1 MMQTDCYQQM
11 LDVNLHATVTSQRL
25 NPLLMPYSASSAHLA
40 QLQLA
45 AALDEQRAARSRAEA
60 AQLLQIMEMSQQH
73 QQVPPPDDGALPPG
87 MTFKLA
93 VAGMQASE
101 AVYPESQQGRWQ
113 MPSKSSTTKHS
124 KPAARGHVSASKNI
138 PSPTSGSDGWQHEA
152 GEKKLG
158 SRQTLRTYLQK
169 LRSEDPRCIFIVRR
183 INKLGFRS
191 KVLLEKHYS
200 QFGQVAQVCVAHSK
214 VKPLPNT
221 QGTHP
226 RTRPGNFGLVVMRD
240 PEAVK
245 RILQQGTPQT
255 VMGFEI
261 LVYRFEQ
268 HEVEKEVMDQEEEEV
283 EGSFEPERRN
293 YQINQEDWNRQDS
306 SSSNGSNGSG
316 QANAAKHAVDWRR
329 FRDEQAAQAAAEQAL
344 RAQAAPHAQSAAQA
358 MPGSLPA
365 DNILGRLSLQEI
377 QELQQLGRIS
387 RSLGVPESGAAAPP
401 GSLMLSC
408 GDSLQGITKDPFSYT
423 GETAL
428 QAVHFAQLQ
437 EHVGRL
443 HGECQQKMAELS
455 AVATAAALM
464 QPPPAPGLVPGAPSS
479 AGNSGLANPARTL
492 PTSVAP
498 WLHGAAGITAVP
510 VLQAPLG
517 TQLSSL
523 GALTVLQA
531 QQLVNA
537 MQAQLN
543 AGAGRGSVNFVELAS
558 AGSGLPLPPAGP
570 VTWPPSGLLAA
581 AAAGPV
587 AAGAAPGVCL
597 QGASAATSSS
607 PGPSPA
613 AASTNQAFSAA
624 CQQSVTPSQQAQ
636 SQQSHEDEHFV
647 DDDYSV
653 DFATDTLRNH
663 LSSLK
668 DEDPRRIF
676 IARRI
681 NKLGFESAEIV
692 QHHFAQYGKVRCVLV
707 AHSKV
712 RPWLSQTSSCR
723 VRPGSLGIIVMED
736 VESVRRIL
744 ALGELQIIAGHTT
757 IVQRFSKPMYAEDL
771 ISRTKCEQQKDA
783 YESSTATGTTDGH
796 AKSEDSS
803 NSTPSDPCEKSDGDG
818 SNSGQDGSNSSQE
831 TPELYQSGFARRTLQ
846 PAPEPRR
853 QNGMAHS
860 ARSGARNGGGPPHA
874 KRQHA

>member
-1 MMQTDCYQQM
+1 M
-11 LDVNLHATVTSQRL
+11 LDVNLHAPVTPQRL
-25 NPLLMPYSASSAHLA
+25 NPLLMPYSASSARLA
-40 QLQLA
+40 ELQLA

-60 AQLLQIMEMSQQH
+60 AQLLQILEMSQQH
-73 QQVPPPDDGALPPG
+73 QQVPPPDDVTLPLG

-101 AVYPESQQGRWQ
+101 DQYPESNQGTWQ
-113 MPSKSSTTKHS
+113 TPSRSSRTKHS
-124 KPAARGHVSASKNI
+124 KPAATGHTSVSKQA
-138 PSPTSGSDGWQHEA
+138 PSPHSGSDGWQHET
-152 GEKKLG
+152 GMTKLG

-214 VKPLPNT
+214 VKPLPNA

-245 RILQQGTPQT
+245 RVLQQGTPQN
-255 VMGFEI
+255 VMGFKI

-268 HEVEKEVMDQEEEEV
+268 HELEKEVMDQEEEDG

-293 YQINQEDWNRQDS
+293 FQIGQEDWNRQGS

-316 QANAAKHAVDWRR
+316 QANAAKHAVDWQR
-329 FRDEQAAQAAAEQAL
+329 FRDEQAAAAEQALRAQAAAEQAL
-344 RAQAAPHAQSAAQA
+344 RAQAVPHAQTAPQA

-365 DNILGRLSLQEI
+365 DNILEAWRLSLQEI
-377 QELQQLGRIS
+377 QELQQLGRVS
-387 RSLGVPESGAAAPP
+387 RGFAGVPQSSAVAAPP
-401 GSLMLSC
+401 GSLMLPC
-408 GDSLQGITKDPFSYT
+408 GDSLQGIAKDPYSYT
-423 GETAL
+423 GEPALQDPYSYTGEPPL

-455 AVATAAALM
+455 AVATAAAMM
-464 QPPPAPGLVPGAPSS
+464 QPPPAPGLVPAAPSS
-479 AGNSGLANPARTL
+479 VGNSGLGAPARTL
-492 PTSVAP
+492 STPVAP
-498 WLHGAAGITAVP
+498 WLHGAASIPAVP
-510 VLQAPLG
+510 VPQAAIG
-517 TQLSSL
+517 GQHGNL

-531 QQLVNA
+531 QQLVNT
-537 MQAQLN
+537 MQAQLT
-543 AGAGRGSVNFVELAS
+543 AS
-558 AGSGLPLPPAGP
+558 RGSGLSLPPAAP
-570 VTWPPSGLLAA
+570 ATWPLSGLMAA
-581 AAAGPV
+581 AAAGPA
-587 AAGAAPGVCL
+587 AAGSAPAVCQGLQDAATATFSSLGPGSAAAP
-597 QGASAATSSS
+597 TS
-607 PGPSPA
+607 
-613 AASTNQAFSAA
+613 
-624 CQQSVTPSQQAQ
+624 QAQ
-636 SQQSHEDEHFV
+636 SYEGEQFL
-647 DDDYSV
+647 DDDYSI
-653 DFATDTLRNH
+653 DFPTDTLRNH
-663 LSSLK
+663 LRSLK

-681 NKLGFESAEIV
+681 NKLGFKSAEIV
-692 QHHFAQYGKVRCVLV
+692 QQHFTQYGNVRCVLV

-712 RPWLSQTSSCR
+712 KPWLSQNSSFR

-736 VESVRRIL
+736 IEGVKQIL
-744 ALGELQIIAGHTT
+744 ALGEKHIIAGHTT
-757 IVQRFSKPMYAEDL
+757 IVQRFSKPMFEEEDVKDPE
-771 ISRTKCEQQKDA
+771 ICEQHHRQQKYA
-783 YESSTATGTTDGH
+783 YESSTAAGTTDSHG
-796 AKSEDSS
+796 KSEDSS

-818 SNSGQDGSNSSQE
+818 SNSGQDGFNSSQE
-831 TPELYQSGFARRTLQ
+831 SPGLYQSGFARRTPQ

-853 QNGMAHS
+853 QTGMAHT
-860 ARSGARNGGGPPHA
+860 ARSGARNGGVV